1 MLNAECYLSSMKRLE
16 GKVAIVTGAGTGI
29 GRSIAAAF
37 VREGAHVAVV
47 GRRESKLNELARTL
61 GPEQVLA
68 IPGDVTDHDFV
79 HRLVD
84 ETADWFGDINVL
96 VNNAG
101 ILVGGTVETS
111 TEDDW
116 NRIFNTNVRAVWLL
130 CRAVLPHMRNAG
142 GGSIINMSSV
152 TGVVGARN
160 RAAYS
165 ASKGAITILT
175 KSMALDHAPDK
186 VRVNCICPGYVHT
199 ELTEN
204 FERDLPNLDEY
215 LAYRKAQQPIGR
227 FGEPEDI
234 APMAVYLASD
244 ESAWVTGSAMMVD
257 GGYTAT

>member
-1 MLNAECYLSSMKRLE
+1 MKRLE

-29 GRSIAAAF
+29 GRAITTRF
-37 VREGAHVAVV
+37 VREGAHVAIV
-47 GRRESKLNELARTL
+47 GRRESKLNEVVRAL
-61 GPEQVLA
+61 GSEHVLA
-68 IPGDVTDHDFV
+68 MPGDVTDADFV
-79 HRLVD
+79 HRLVE
-84 ETADWFGDINVL
+84 ETADWFGDIHVL

-116 NRIFNTNVRAVWLL
+116 DRIFNTNVRGVWLT

-152 TGVVGARN
+152 LGLNGGRS

-165 ASKGAITILT
+165 ASKGAVTVLT
-175 KSMALDHAPDK
+175 RSMALDHAPDK
-186 VRVNCICPGYVHT
+186 IRVNCICPAYIRT
-199 ELTEN
+199 ELNES
-204 FERDLPNLDEY
+204 FAQAQPDPEAY
-215 LAYRKAQQPIGR
+215 LEMRRAQHPLGR

-244 ESAWVTGSAMMVD
+244 ESAWVTGSAMLVD
-257 GGYTAT
+257 GGYTAV

>member
-1 MLNAECYLSSMKRLE
+1 MNRLH

-29 GRSIAAAF
+29 GRAIATAF
-37 VREGAHVAVV
+37 VREGAHVAIV
-47 GRRESKLNELARTL
+47 GRREEKLNELVREL
-61 GPEQVLA
+61 GSEQLFA
-68 IPGDVTDHDFV
+68 MAGDITDRDFV

-84 ETADWFGDINVL
+84 DTADWFGDVNVL

-101 ILVGGTVETS
+101 ILRGGTIETN

-116 NRIFNTNVRAVWLL
+116 DRVFNVNVRGVWLL
-130 CRAVLPHMRNAG
+130 CREVLPYMRKAG
-142 GGSIINMSSV
+142 GGSIINISSV
-152 TGVVGARN
+152 VGVVGARN

-165 ASKGAITILT
+165 ASKGAVTVLT

-199 ELTEN
+199 ELTET
-204 FERDLPNLDEY
+204 FERDLPNLEEY
-215 LAYRKAQQPIGR
+215 LAYRKSQQPIGR
-227 FGEPEDI
+227 FGAPDDI

-257 GGYTAT
+257 GGYTAV

>member
-1 MLNAECYLSSMKRLE
+1 MKRLE

-29 GRSIAAAF
+29 GRAIAAAY

-47 GRRESKLNELARTL
+47 GRREGKLNDVVRELGSER
-61 GPEQVLA
+61 VLA
-68 IPGDVTDHDFV
+68 LPGDVTDATFV
-79 HRLVD
+79 RRLVD

-101 ILVGGTVETS
+101 ILVGGTIETA
-111 TEDDW
+111 TEDDFE
-116 NRIFNTNVRAVWLL
+116 RMFNTNVRAVWLL
-130 CRAVLPHMRNAG
+130 CREVLPHMRTAG
-142 GGSIINMSSV
+142 GGSIINVSSV
-152 TGVVGARN
+152 VGVVGARN

-165 ASKGAITILT
+165 ASKGAVTILT

-186 VRVNCICPGYVHT
+186 IRVNCICPGYVHT

-215 LAYRKAQQPIGR
+215 LAYRKSQQPIGR
-227 FGEPEDI
+227 FGEPQDI

-244 ESAWVTGSAMMVD
+244 ESSWVTGSAMMVD
-257 GGYTAT
+257 GGYTAV